1 MVSYYQDGEF
11 SNQTAFKIHIPIQIW
26 IWCFKLPLFGN
37 VPGVPHTWDG
47 FGLCNEWSDISLQHV
62 FVLQWS
68 HLLPLNIILKN
79 VKQYINHHQRKL
91 WSSQDEIKADHE
103 TVGSFVHVG
112 IELRA
117 EDEEDVEV
125 ELPNRIMS
133 TDKVHLSL
141 LPIIKSQL
149 AHRNKL
155 RIYKTL
161 IPPLLGYV
169 AKRG

>member
-1 MVSYYQDGEF
+1 MRF
-11 SNQTAFKIHIPIQIW
+11 
-26 IWCFKLPLFGN
+26 
-37 VPGVPHTWDG
+37 
-47 FGLCNEWSDISLQHV
+47 
-62 FVLQWS
+62 
-68 HLLPLNIILKN
+68 
-79 VKQYINHHQRKL
+79 R
-91 WSSQDEIKADHE
+91 ADHE

-149 AHRNKL
+149 AYRNKL

-161 IPPLLGYV
+161 ILPLPGYV

>member
-1 MVSYYQDGEF
+1 V
-11 SNQTAFKIHIPIQIW
+11 
-26 IWCFKLPLFGN
+26 
-37 VPGVPHTWDG
+37 
-47 FGLCNEWSDISLQHV
+47 
-62 FVLQWS
+62 
-68 HLLPLNIILKN
+68 
-79 VKQYINHHQRKL
+79 
-91 WSSQDEIKADHE
+91 IKADHE